1 VRTKYTLPH
10 IVNLTVV
17 AAISESSDVESLNEL
32 LWEGEA
38 VFT

>member
-10 IVNLTVV
+10 IVNPTAV

-32 LWEGEA
+32 LWEGEV